1 MKARSR
7 WLWALL
13 VVAGLTARD
22 ASAYAL
28 SSSVVGNGGGASTGA
43 SNGVL
48 CTAGQ
53 AVIGNAGAAAYQL
66 CAGFWCAGGYNLL
79 AVIGDPA
86 GHHPSRLE
94 LGPAVPNPT
103 SGGVRFSLALPARA
117 RVDLRVFDVSGRG
130 IATIVQEPLEAGTYI
145 LSWNGVKSG
154 GARAGPGI
162 YFARLDIDGHR
173 GAIERSVV
181 ILR

>member
-1 MKARSR
+1 MKAWIG
-7 WLWALL
+7 WLWALFVL
-13 VVAGLTARD
+13 AGLTARD

-28 SSSVVGNGGGASTGA
+28 SSSVVGNGGGASTEA
-43 SNGVL
+43 SNGIV

-53 AVIGNAGAAAYQL
+53 AVIGNAGETSYRL

-79 AVIGDPA
+79 AVFGDPA

-103 SGGVRFSLALPARA
+103 TGGVRFSLALPARA
-117 RVDLRVFDVSGRG
+117 RVGLSVFDVSGRI
-130 IATIVQEPLEAGTYI
+130 IAVVVQEPLEAGTYF
-145 LSWNGVKSG
+145 LSWAGVETG

-162 YFARLDIDGHR
+162 YFARLDIDGRR
-173 GAIERSVV
+173 GAIERSIV